1 MLFSTSTSVGPH
13 ATYATFKGCPGQTRD
28 QPCVL
33 SEVITARSPALAPSL
48 AYEVPTSD
56 TRGFDTGFVRYELPS
71 GGFSTMTG

>member
-1 MLFSTSTSVGPH
+1 
-13 ATYATFKGCPGQTRD
+13 
-28 QPCVL
+28 VL